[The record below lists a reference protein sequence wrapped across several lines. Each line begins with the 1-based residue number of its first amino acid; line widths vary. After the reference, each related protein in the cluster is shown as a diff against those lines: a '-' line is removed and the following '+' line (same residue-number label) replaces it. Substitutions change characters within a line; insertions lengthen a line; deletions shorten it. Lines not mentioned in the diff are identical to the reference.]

1 MAREQQVLTEVVQR
15 LQLNVH
21 ALEIV
26 TARAPAEFE
35 DLRPGLLD
43 AVAGPVIFQDRPD
56 AAFDEHLGKVDD
68 QISRLIVWARQ
79 YRGELP

>member
-1 MAREQQVLTEVVQR
+1 MRGSGISWRAGDLLYLMPGPQV
-15 LQLNVH
+15 
-21 ALEIV
+21 V

>member
-1 MAREQQVLTEVVQR
+1 MAKAPDALTEVVQL

-26 TARAPAEFE
+26 TSRALAELE
-35 DLRPGLLD
+35 NLRPGLLD
-43 AVAGPVIFQDRPD
+43 AVSGPVIFQDRPD
-56 AAFDEHLGKVDD
+56 ADFDEHLGKVDE
-68 QISRLIVWARQ
+68 QISRLVIWARQ